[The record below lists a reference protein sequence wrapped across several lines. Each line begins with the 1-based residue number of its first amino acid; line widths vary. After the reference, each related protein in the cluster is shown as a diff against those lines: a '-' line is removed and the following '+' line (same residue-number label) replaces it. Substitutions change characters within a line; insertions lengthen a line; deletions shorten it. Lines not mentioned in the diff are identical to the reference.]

1 MRRRATLLALAL
13 LARAGGLSFVPEE
26 VSLWRSL
33 PIALVD
39 HMSCKLCSITR
50 LAGTISDCHCE
61 FAVVDE
67 ATVGF
72 FGPKLRALVST
83 PFFRYF
89 KVDLDGECPFWSDDQ
104 ATCALRAC
112 AVDECAPD
120 ESEDVPDR

>member
-1 MRRRATLLALAL
+1 MWCRLSSALVLLLRLQRSATVDLA
-13 LARAGGLSFVPEE
+13 FVPEDI
-26 VSLWRSL
+26 SLWRTL
-33 PIALVD
+33 PSAVVD
-39 HMSCKLCSITR
+39 HVQCKMCAITR
-50 LAGTISDCHCE
+50 LAGKISDCCCE

-72 FGPKLRALVST
+72 FAPKLRALVER

-89 KVDLDGECPFWSDDQ
+89 KVDLDAECPFWSDHE

-120 ESEDVPDR
+120 EVP